1 MSTTNTASPQGGPAR
16 GGPARD
22 AVLGRVRDALALAPR
37 EPVTVP
43 RAYRTGRTL
52 PDAERLELL
61 TDRLVDYKAHVH
73 PCTAAGTAAT
83 VAAVLN
89 ERSARLVGVP
99 AGLDPAWLAAFDG
112 EVRTDSADEPAPGLG
127 ALDGVV
133 TASAVTCAETGTI
146 FLDGGP
152 DQGRRALSLVPDLHV
167 CVVDLSSVTAGV
179 PEAVARLVPGR
190 PTTLISGPS
199 ATSDI
204 ELERVE
210 GVHGPRTL
218 DVIIRTDA

>member
-1 MSTTNTASPQGGPAR
+1 VTTAR
-16 GGPARD
+16 ET
-22 AVLGRVRDALALAPR
+22 VLGRVRDALALAPAADT
-37 EPVTVP
+37 PIP

-52 PDAERLELL
+52 PDAERLALF
-61 TDRLVDYKAHVH
+61 TDRLVDYKAQVH
-73 PCTAAGTAAT
+73 PCTADRTAEVVAEVLRERGAG
-83 VAAVLN
+83 
-89 ERSARLVGVP
+89 RIGVP
-99 AGLDPAWLAAFDG
+99 AGLDPHWLTAFDG
-112 EVRTDSADEPAPGLG
+112 EVQQDSADIPAPRLD

-133 TASAVTCAETGTI
+133 TASAAGCAETGTI
-146 FLDGGP
+146 FLDGSP

-167 CVVDLSSVTAGV
+167 CVVDLSTVEVGV
-179 PEAVARLVPGR
+179 PEAVARLVPER

-218 DVIIRTDA
+218 AVVIRTDV

>member
-1 MSTTNTASPQGGPAR
+1 MTTAR
-16 GGPARD
+16 ET
-22 AVLGRVRDALALAPR
+22 VLGRIKDALALAPA
-37 EPVTVP
+37 PDTTVP

-52 PDAERLELL
+52 SDGERLALF

-73 PCTAAGTAAT
+73 TCTADGTAAV
-83 VAAVLN
+83 VARVLR
-89 ERSARLVGVP
+89 ERGARRIGVP
-99 AGLDPAWLAAFDG
+99 AGLDTAWLGAYDG
-112 EVRTDSADEPAPGLG
+112 EVRQDGADIPAPRLDE
-127 ALDGVV
+127 LDGVV
-133 TASAVTCAETGTI
+133 TASAVSCAETGTI
-146 FLDGGP
+146 FLDGSP

-167 CVVDLSSVTAGV
+167 CVVDLSTVEVGV
-179 PEAVARLVPGR
+179 PEAVARLVPER

-218 DVIIRTDA
+218 AVVIRTDA

>member
-1 MSTTNTASPQGGPAR
+1 MTTAR
-16 GGPARD
+16 ET
-22 AVLGRVRDALALAPR
+22 VLGRIRDALTLAPAQ
-37 EPVTVP
+37 EAPVH

-52 PDAERLELL
+52 PDDERLALF
-61 TDRLVDYKAHVH
+61 TDRLVDYKAEVRA
-73 PCTAAGTAAT
+73 CTADATAPT
-83 VAAVLN
+83 VAEALR
-89 ERSARLVGVP
+89 EHGARRTGVP
-99 AGLDPAWLAAFDG
+99 AGLDTSWLDAYDG
-112 EVRTDSADEPAPGLG
+112 EVRVDSADLPAPCLD

-133 TASAVTCAETGTI
+133 TASAVGCAETGTI
-146 FLDGGP
+146 FLDGSP

-167 CVVDLSSVTAGV
+167 CVVDLSAVEVGV
-179 PEAVARLVPGR
+179 PEAVARLVPDR

-218 DVIIRTDA
+218 VVVIRTDA

>member
-1 MSTTNTASPQGGPAR
+1 MTTAR
-16 GGPARD
+16 ET
-22 AVLGRVRDALALAPR
+22 VLGRVRDALALAPAADT
-37 EPVTVP
+37 PIP

-52 PDAERLELL
+52 PDAERLALF
-61 TDRLVDYKAHVH
+61 TDRLVDYKAQVH
-73 PCTAAGTAAT
+73 PCTADRTAEVVAEVLRERGAG
-83 VAAVLN
+83 
-89 ERSARLVGVP
+89 RIGVP
-99 AGLDPAWLAAFDG
+99 AGLDPRWLTAFDG
-112 EVRTDSADEPAPGLG
+112 EVQQDSADIPAPRLD

-133 TASAVTCAETGTI
+133 TASAAGCAETGTI
-146 FLDGGP
+146 FLDGSP

-167 CVVDLSSVTAGV
+167 CVVDLSTVEVGV
-179 PEAVARLVPGR
+179 PEAVARLVPER

-218 DVIIRTDA
+218 AVVIRTDA

>member
-1 MSTTNTASPQGGPAR
+1 MT
-16 GGPARD
+16 
-22 AVLGRVRDALALAPR
+22 LAPQP
-37 EPVTVP
+37 EAEVP

-52 PDAERLELL
+52 PDDERLALFV
-61 TDRLVDYKAHVH
+61 DRLVDYKAEVH
-73 PCTAAGTAAT
+73 TCTAERTAAT
-83 VAAVLN
+83 VARVLSS
-89 ERSARLVGVP
+89 RGARHVGVP
-99 AGLDPAWLAAFDG
+99 PGLDRAWLAAFGGTVQED
-112 EVRTDSADEPAPGLG
+112 RADIPAPSLD

-133 TASAVTCAETGTI
+133 TASRVSCAETGTI
-146 FLDGGP
+146 FLDGEP

-167 CVVDLSSVTAGV
+167 CVVDLSSVAVGV
-179 PEAVARLVPGR
+179 PEALARLTPHR

-218 DVIIRTDA
+218 DVVIRTDA

>member
-1 MSTTNTASPQGGPAR
+1 MTTAR
-16 GGPARD
+16 ET
-22 AVLGRVRDALALAPR
+22 VLGRVRDALALAPVADT
-37 EPVTVP
+37 PIP

-52 PDAERLELL
+52 PDAERLALF
-61 TDRLVDYKAHVH
+61 TDRLVDYKAQVH
-73 PCTAAGTAAT
+73 PCTADRTAEVVAEVLRERGAG
-83 VAAVLN
+83 
-89 ERSARLVGVP
+89 RIGVP
-99 AGLDPAWLAAFDG
+99 AGLDPHWLTAFDG
-112 EVRTDSADEPAPGLG
+112 EVQQDSADIPAPRLD

-133 TASAVTCAETGTI
+133 TASAAGCAETGTI
-146 FLDGGP
+146 FLDGSP

-167 CVVDLSSVTAGV
+167 CVVDLSTVEVGV
-179 PEAVARLVPGR
+179 PEAVARLVPER

-218 DVIIRTDA
+218 AVVIRTDA

>member
-1 MSTTNTASPQGGPAR
+1 MTAPTTAR
-16 GGPARD
+16 ET
-22 AVLGRVRDALALAPR
+22 VLGRVRDALALAPAP
-37 EPVTVP
+37 EVTVP

-52 PDAERLELL
+52 PDADRLALF
-61 TDRLVDYKAHVH
+61 TDRLVDYRAEVH
-73 PCTAAGTAAT
+73 PCTAEATAAT
-83 VAAVLN
+83 VAAVLAA
-89 ERSARLVGVP
+89 RGARLVGIP
-99 AGLDPAWLAAFDG
+99 AGLDRAWLAGYDG
-112 EVRTDSADEPAPGLG
+112 EVREDDATVAPPALD

-133 TASAVTCAETGTI
+133 TASAVSCAETGTI
-146 FLDGGP
+146 FLDGSP
-152 DQGRRALSLVPDLHV
+152 DQGRRALTLVPDLHV
-167 CVVDLSSVTAGV
+167 CVVDLSSVEVGV
-179 PEAVARLVPGR
+179 PEAVARLVPDR

>member
-1 MSTTNTASPQGGPAR
+1 MTTS
-16 GGPARD
+16 ARD
-22 AVLGRVRDALALAPR
+22 VVLGRIRDALTLAPAR
-37 EPVTVP
+37 PAPVP

-52 PDAERLELL
+52 PDGERLALL
-61 TDRLVDYKAHVH
+61 TDRLVDYKAEVH
-73 PCTAAGTAAT
+73 PCTSDRTAEVIAE
-83 VAAVLN
+83 VL
-89 ERSARLVGVP
+89 RKHGARRIGVP
-99 AGLDPAWLAAFDG
+99 PGLDTRWLAAYDG
-112 EVRTDSADEPAPGLG
+112 EVRTDSAGIPAPELD

-133 TASAVTCAETGTI
+133 TGSAVSCAETGTV
-146 FLDGGP
+146 FLDGSP

-167 CVVDLSSVTAGV
+167 CVVDLSSVVAGV
-179 PEAVARLVPGR
+179 PEAVARLVPER

-218 DVIIRTDA
+218 AVVIRTDA